1 VLDGLG
7 EFLAAGQL
15 VGLKTC
21 VSLESR
27 VFVPEFA
34 TRVINS
40 PGEPGIAY
48 HMGVGFTRPVAH
60 PFLTA
65 MRAAAEIRTRDMV
78 DRVNPALR
86 PVELDYAREVVP
98 LTPKGNATE
107 RHLCAAYESRAEKV
121 YPEAAA
127 RAAYWREKLGDAPP
141 AGAKLQNLIRAK
153 MMKQGGP
160 GYVRPGQGAFP
171 LQAEMNE
178 FVVAAGAIPTLAWL
192 DGTTEGE
199 RSMAEVIGVGMA
211 TGVAALNVI
220 PDRNYTPGVKDQKL
234 QNLYDVVTLAE
245 KHHFPVVV
253 GTEMNA
259 PGNKFVDSFG
269 TAELQPLLPVF
280 LRGAHII
287 YGHSVLQGQ
296 SGLGYLS
303 AWAKKTF
310 TTAAAKNEFYEQVGR
325 ELEPATEGRLSGL
338 TDETTPAQILAR
350 NKQTEN

>member
-1 VLDGLG
+1 
-7 EFLAAGQL
+7 
-15 VGLKTC
+15 
-21 VSLESR
+21 
-27 VFVPEFA
+27 
-34 TRVINS
+34 
-40 PGEPGIAY
+40 
-48 HMGVGFTRPVAH
+48 
-60 PFLTA
+60 
-65 MRAAAEIRTRDMV
+65 
-78 DRVNPALR
+78 
-86 PVELDYAREVVP
+86 
-98 LTPKGNATE
+98 
-107 RHLCAAYESRAEKV
+107 
-121 YPEAAA
+121 
-127 RAAYWREKLGDAPP
+127 
-141 AGAKLQNLIRAK
+141 
-153 MMKQGGP
+153 
-160 GYVRPGQGAFP
+160 
-171 LQAEMNE
+171 
-178 FVVAAGAIPTLAWL
+178 
-192 DGTTEGE
+192 
-199 RSMAEVIGVGMA
+199 MAEVIGVGMA

-350 NKQTEN
+350 IKQTEN